1 MDIKEQ
7 CELGGVGK
15 GTRKQNQ
22 HNKSITQQMLEQKR
36 TIKNKNVLNKK
47 INQKREA
54 WKGKWVL

>member
-1 MDIKEQ
+1 MKEP
-7 CELGGVGK
+7 CELGGMGE

-54 WKGKWVL
+54 